1 VETLTRG
8 QIQAIFEQ
16 HQYAF
21 DDAEPL
27 SDAIYTA
34 LAMHDLVGDVYDD
47 QKLIEE
53 YQRSFDA
60 HKSWDSH
67 GKALR
72 TIFLMGYRLGR
83 NAKNSS
89 VNSEQNN
96 TNDEGVA

>member
-1 VETLTRG
+1 METLTRE

-34 LAMHDLVGDVYDD
+34 LTMRELVGDVHGD

-53 YQRSFDA
+53 YQNAFDA
-60 HKSWDSH
+60 
-67 GKALR
+67 
-72 TIFLMGYRLGR
+72 YR
-83 NAKNSS
+83 S
-89 VNSEQNN
+89 
-96 TNDEGVA
+96 